1 LRILLVDDEPDIT
14 RAVKLGLQM
23 NGFKVDIYN
32 DPAEA
37 LRSFKPDRYDIA
49 LLDVRMPEINGFQLY
64 RELLKRDGKIK
75 VKFFTAFEEY
85 RAEFNKAFPE
95 LDTTRFI
102 KKPTSLKNLA
112 SILTDELQRSSSP

>member
-23 NGFKVDIYN
+23 NGFKVDSYN

-37 LRSFKPDRYDIA
+37 LRSFKSDVYDIA

-64 RELLKRDGKIK
+64 RELLKRDSKIK

-85 RAEFNKAFPE
+85 RFEFNKAFPE
-95 LDTTRFI
+95 LDPSRFI

-112 SILTDELQRSSSP
+112 NILTEELRSP